1 MRTVYEEKPFEKM
14 TVGERIRHLR
24 ENILKVD
31 RATMGKE
38 AGIKQSILQDIEVGL
53 CCNGSARLP

>member
-38 AGIKQSILQDIEVGL
+38 AGINPF
-53 CCNGSARLP
+53 CRT